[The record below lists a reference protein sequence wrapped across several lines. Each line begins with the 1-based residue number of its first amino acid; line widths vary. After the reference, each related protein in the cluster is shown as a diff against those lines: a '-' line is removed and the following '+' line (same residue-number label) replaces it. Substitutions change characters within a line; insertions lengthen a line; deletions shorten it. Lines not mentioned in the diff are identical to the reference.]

1 MRVPSLWTEI
11 HIESNGCRIESGLLA
26 DDDDGDD
33 TNTKSSTGMQATQRR
48 PDAQQVPTHIHPC
61 RYVRRVFFSLSAC
74 LPSVCPWPSGL
85 RYRLLQWVRSV
96 RYSCFPR

>member
-33 TNTKSSTGMQATQRR
+33 TNTKSSTGMLATQRR
-48 PDAQQVPTHIHPC
+48 PDAQQVPTHPSI
-61 RYVRRVFFSLSAC
+61 RADMSAAFFSL
-74 LPSVCPWPSGL
+74 
-85 RYRLLQWVRSV
+85 
-96 RYSCFPR
+96 